1 MPNPIFDFS
10 HLTPEERIQLVE
22 ALWESLA
29 ETPESLPLTDA
40 QAEELDRRVEA
51 CERDR
56 SPGRLRGRIHMAD
69 DFDNPLPEEIVRLF
83 RGEGE

>member
-10 HLTPEERIQLVE
+10 HLTPEECIQLVE
-22 ALWESLA
+22 DLWKSLS

-51 CERDR
+51 YERDR
-56 SPGRLRGRIHMAD
+56 DPGRPWKEVLRQAS
-69 DFDNPLPEEIVRLF
+69 
-83 RGEGE
+83 